1 MCELIQKHAKVVKGQ
16 TNSRATVG
24 TEQNPQHIRVEYKY
38 VYVEEKH
45 ASRHN
50 KARNRS
56 INI

>member
-1 MCELIQKHAKVVKGQ
+1 MCELIQKHAQVVKGQ

-50 KARNRS
+50 
-56 INI
+56 